1 MANIHFAELTLAV
14 AFTFP
19 GIQAGAQTLRDPQL
33 DLSAAFVGRPLT
45 CAQPQK
51 LVISQPFAQRAK
63 LKARLYNLLRE
74 SLYDD
79 AKGVVN
85 IAREKEIKHLAS
97 ELKNERM
104 SPAPGSSP

>member
-1 MANIHFAELTLAV
+1 MANAYSVRLALAV
-14 AFTFP
+14 AFTVL
-19 GIQAGAQTLRDPQL
+19 GVQAGAQTLRDPQL
-33 DLSAAFVGRPLT
+33 DFPAPFVGRSLT
-45 CAQPQK
+45 CAQPQR
-51 LVISQPFAQRAK
+51 LVISQRFAQRAK

-97 ELKNERM
+97 ELKSEKM
-104 SPAPGSSP
+104 PPAPGSAP